1 MKRGDLV
8 TVVMQGA
15 YGKARPAVIV
25 QAIWDEGLDSVTFLP
40 LTSNITS
47 IARTLRIIVE
57 PNADN
62 GLETRSQVMVDK
74 CATLPRSKI
83 GKVFGHLYDS
93 DMDRVNR
100 ALAVF
105 LGFA

>member
-15 YGKARPAVIV
+15 YGKARPALVM
-25 QAIWDEGLDSVTFLP
+25 QAIWRDDLDSVTFLP
-40 LTSNITS
+40 LTSEITAAQA
-47 IARTLRIIVE
+47 IRVLIE
-57 PNADN
+57 PSTQN
-62 GLETRSQVMVDK
+62 GLLVASQVMADK
-74 CATLPRSKI
+74 FTTLPRSKI
-83 GKVFGHLYDS
+83 GRVIGELDAS

>member
-15 YGKARPAVIV
+15 YGKARPAVVV
-25 QAIWDEGLDSVTFLP
+25 QAIWADELGSVTFLP
-40 LTSNITS
+40 LTTELA
-47 IARTLRIIVE
+47 IAPTIRTLVE
-57 PNADN
+57 PSTEN
-62 GLETRSQVMVDK
+62 GLQARSQVMADK
-74 CATLPRSKI
+74 CATLPVSKI
-83 GKVFGHLYDS
+83 GRVIGRLSDP

>member
-8 TVVMQGA
+8 TVAMQGA
-15 YGKARPAVIV
+15 YGKARPAVII
-25 QAIWDEGLDSVTFLP
+25 QSIWAEDLGSVTFLP
-40 LTSNITS
+40 LTSEVTS
-47 IARTLRIIVE
+47 DRTFRVLVE
-57 PNADN
+57 PSAENC
-62 GLETRSQVMVDK
+62 LQVRSQVMADK
-74 CATLPRSKI
+74 CTTMPRVKI
-83 GKVFGHLYDS
+83 GKVFGQLADS

>member
-1 MKRGDLV
+1 MRRGDLV

-15 YGKARPAVIV
+15 YGKPRPAVVV
-25 QAIWDEGLDSVTFLP
+25 QALGHEGLTSVTFLP
-40 LTSNITS
+40 LTTEVT
-47 IARTLRIIVE
+47 AAEIIRVLVE
-57 PNADN
+57 PSADN
-62 GLETRSQVMVDK
+62 GLEAKSQVMADK
-74 CATLPRSKI
+74 CTTLPRSKI
-83 GKVFGHLYDS
+83 GKVFGRLDDA

>member
-15 YGKARPAVIV
+15 YGKACPALVI
-25 QAIWDEGLDSVTFLP
+25 QAIWRDGLDSVTFLP
-40 LTSNITS
+40 LTSEVTVAQAIRVMVKPS
-47 IARTLRIIVE
+47 AQ
-57 PNADN
+57 N
-62 GLETRSQVMVDK
+62 GLVVPSQVMADK
-74 CATLPRSKI
+74 CTTLPRSKI
-83 GKVFGHLYDS
+83 GPVIGELDVS

>member
-15 YGKARPAVIV
+15 YGRARPAVIV

-40 LTSNITS
+40 LTSNVTS
-47 IARTLRIIVE
+47 IARTLRILIE

-62 GLETRSQVMVDK
+62 GLEVRSQVMADK

-83 GKVFGHLYDS
+83 GEVFGHLDAH

>member
-40 LTSNITS
+40 LTSNVTS
-47 IARTLRIIVE
+47 VARTMRILIE
-57 PNADN
+57 PKADN
-62 GLETRSQVMVDK
+62 GLQVPSQVMADK

-83 GKVFGHLYDS
+83 GKVIGHLNDS
-93 DMDRVNR
+93 DMDRITR